1 MSKTSQEYKNWVNS
15 PEYKEFKSTHMS
27 EDSGCHKVL
36 KLDCVGHVQK
46 RMGKALR
53 DLQKQKGKLQDGKS
67 VGGKSGR
74 LTKSAIE
81 KLQKYYGN
89 AIRNHVIKG
98 PITPEQRKVAVSEMK
113 KEIKAGLYHSC
124 KLLAKER
131 HQFCPENSWCAFKN
145 RCRKFTEKNHHLDA
159 IFATFLEPVYNRL
172 SDDTLLERCLP
183 GHTQNPNECL
193 NSLVWIRCPKHKWF
207 GRKRVEMA
215 AISAILQF
223 SSGATAKHRIMELSD
238 IPAGTQTSH
247 ASLRRDNLRVK
258 KAQKRASDKFK
269 KYRRATRRVAV
280 RVEESR
286 IQKEGTSYEAGAF

>member
-1 MSKTSQEYKNWVNS
+1 MSKSCSACSIQGKKLSEEDFQVWFEGHECPGGFDGSSPSMEPACAKELWDRSVGTGVEYHYMVSDGDSKAYNEISKTYGVCEDCDRYGNMSKTSQEYKNWVNS

-89 AIRNHVIKG
+89 AIRNNVIKG

-145 RCRKFTEKNHHLDA
+145 RCRKFTEKNHNLDKR
-159 IFATFLEPVYNRL
+159 FATFLEPVYNRL
-172 SDDTLLERCLP
+172 SDDTLLELAF
-183 GHTQNPNECL
+183 Q
-193 NSLVWIRCPKHKWF
+193 
-207 GRKRVEMA
+207 
-215 AISAILQF
+215 
-223 SSGATAKHRIMELSD
+223 D
-238 IPAGTQTSH
+238 IPKIPTS
-247 ASLRRDNLRVK
+247 A
-258 KAQKRASDKFK
+258 
-269 KYRRATRRVAV
+269 
-280 RVEESR
+280 
-286 IQKEGTSYEAGAF
+286 